1 MSGAALGTLVALTS
15 ASPSPEPC
23 PVLQLFDFC
32 STSAQPCFAC
42 LDMRSSGPGRK
53 VSLALLAP

>member
-23 PVLQLFDFC
+23 LVLQLFDFC
-32 STSAQPCFAC
+32 SALFHLLRHEGLQVPA
-42 LDMRSSGPGRK
+42 GRC
-53 VSLALLAP
+53 P